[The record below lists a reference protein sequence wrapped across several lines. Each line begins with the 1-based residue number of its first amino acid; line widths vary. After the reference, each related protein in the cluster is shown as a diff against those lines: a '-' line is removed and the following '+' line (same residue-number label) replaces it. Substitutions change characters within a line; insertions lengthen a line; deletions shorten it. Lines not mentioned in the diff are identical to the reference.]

1 MGRRT
6 TRTNVR
12 AIYQHLYEVLGP
24 QKWWPADSPF
34 EVIIGAILTQNT
46 SWKNVEKAL
55 GVLKGKKVLT
65 PRKLYDIDEKQLAEA
80 IRSSG
85 FFNIKAKR
93 IKHFMHFLFENYQG
107 SIKKMFLEDGGC
119 LREKLLQVNGMGPET
134 VDSILLYAGEKPFF
148 VVDAYTRRIL
158 LRHDLIV
165 ENASYHDVQALF
177 MNNVTRDVSLFNE
190 YHALLV
196 YVGKYFCK
204 NIPDC
209 EGCPL
214 NLFLAKKRGGQVKMA
229 AQLKKRTDQGRKK
242 QYK

>member
-1 MGRRT
+1 MGRKT
-6 TRTNVR
+6 TCTNVR
-12 AIYQHLYEVLGP
+12 VIYQHLYKALGP

-55 GVLKGKKVLT
+55 GVLKRKKALT
-65 PRKLYDIDEKQLAEA
+65 PRKLHDMEEKSLAEA

-93 IKHFMHFLFENYQG
+93 IKHFIRFLFENYQG
-107 SIKKMFLEDGGC
+107 SLKKMFLEEGGS
-119 LREKLLQVNGMGPET
+119 LREKLLHVNGMGPET
-134 VDSILLYAGEKPFF
+134 VDSILLYAGGKPFF

-158 LRHDLIV
+158 LRHDLISD
-165 ENASYHDVQALF
+165 NASYREMQGLF
-177 MNNVTRDVSLFNE
+177 MDNLEKDVPLFNE

-196 YVGKYFCK
+196 HVGKYFCK
-204 NIPDC
+204 KIPDC

-214 NLFLAKKRGGQVKMA
+214 KQFRGRRLTKNS
-229 AQLKKRTDQGRKK
+229 
-242 QYK
+242 

>member
-1 MGRRT
+1 MR
-6 TRTNVR
+6 V
-12 AIYQHLYEVLGP
+12 IYQHLYKALGP

-55 GVLKGKKVLT
+55 GVLRGKKVLT
-65 PRKLYDIDEKQLAEA
+65 PRKLHDIDEQQLAEA

-93 IKHFMHFLFENYQG
+93 IKHFMRFLFENYQG
-107 SIKKMFLEDGGC
+107 SLKKMFLENGVC

-158 LRHDLIV
+158 LRHDLIG
-165 ENASYHDVQALF
+165 ENASYHDIQAVF
-177 MNNVTRDVSLFNE
+177 MDNLEKDVSLFNE

-204 NIPDC
+204 SIPDC

-214 NLFLAKKRGGQVKMA
+214 NLFLKKKRRGQVKTA
-229 AQLKKRTDQGRKK
+229 AHLTKRSDRERKK
-242 QYK
+242 SI